1 MKITTSKQLYI
12 ANLQINKHSYTLRSL
27 KSSIPY
33 SQALRL
39 KTICSTTTE
48 FDKNCAIIIQTFLD
62 QQCRE
67 EVLDEQIKKVNRIE
81 KKNYSKVK

>member
-1 MKITTSKQLYI
+1 MKITTYKQLYI
-12 ANLQINKHSYTLRSL
+12 ANLQINKHSYTLRFL

-48 FDKNCAIIIQTFLD
+48 FDKNCAIIKQTFLD